1 MIIAVVFKM
10 EQAKKILS
18 DFHLYSD
25 KQEYII
31 KLGIWWLS
39 WGGGI
44 NVLQNKTEGIA
55 SAFFVFSLS
64 LLMEFAQKIKYK
76 EEDVSGILHTLFCGM
91 IFVVSVLSGLM
102 LPEGS
107 YSETYHNIIHNL
119 ILVAL
124 WVMNID
130 CLILWFTKDTSKP
143 DNSGSMHPEAIE
155 EVLQAFYQK
164 LQSGNL
170 GDIKEG
176 HNDV

>member
-1 MIIAVVFKM
+1 MQLVILGVMIALIAVQATQTMDAGIITEEEFA
-10 EQAKKILS
+10 AKKRQL
-18 DFHLYSD
+18 
-25 KQEYII
+25 
-31 KLGIWWLS
+31 LGI
-39 WGGGI
+39 
-44 NVLQNKTEGIA
+44 
-55 SAFFVFSLS
+55 
-64 LLMEFAQKIKYK
+64 QKVKKIQYK
-76 EEDVSGILHTLFCGM
+76 EEDVSRILHTLFCGM

-107 YSETYHNIIHNL
+107 YSETYRNIIHNL

-143 DNSGSMHPEAIE
+143 DYNGSMHPEAIE

>member
-124 WVMNID
+124 WV
-130 CLILWFTKDTSKP
+130 ILK
-143 DNSGSMHPEAIE
+143 
-155 EVLQAFYQK
+155 
-164 LQSGNL
+164 
-170 GDIKEG
+170 
-176 HNDV
+176 